1 MGMEMDQEFEGRRV
15 LVTGGTRGIGA
26 AVAARFAS
34 AGASVLVTG
43 RTTPDAVRDAV
54 ADGAVVNSA
63 VVNSTVEFVQADLAT
78 AAGAEAAFGR
88 AMELFGGVDILVDNV
103 GGSVSPPG
111 GALVL
116 DEDDWMW
123 AIQANLLSAVR
134 LDRLV
139 LPQMVEAGRGAIVH
153 ITSIQRKLP
162 MSWSLPYAAAKA
174 ALANYSKGLAND
186 MAPHGVRVNAVAP
199 GLTETPA
206 VRARIRRTAEGAG
219 TDEASARHSVAA
231 DLGGIPLGRLG
242 TPENVA
248 EVVAFL
254 ASDRAEWITG
264 VEYVIDGGT
273 LPVV

>member
-1 MGMEMDQEFEGRRV
+1 MGKEIDQEFEGRRV

-43 RTTPDAVRDAV
+43 RTTPDAVHDAV
-54 ADGAVVNSA
+54 ADRA

-103 GGSVSPPG
+103 GGSVSLPG

-153 ITSIQRKLP
+153 ITS
-162 MSWSLPYAAAKA
+162 
-174 ALANYSKGLAND
+174 
-186 MAPHGVRVNAVAP
+186 
-199 GLTETPA
+199 
-206 VRARIRRTAEGAG
+206 
-219 TDEASARHSVAA
+219 
-231 DLGGIPLGRLG
+231 
-242 TPENVA
+242 
-248 EVVAFL
+248 
-254 ASDRAEWITG
+254 
-264 VEYVIDGGT
+264 
-273 LPVV
+273 